1 MELSKDPPEFPG
13 KHALS
18 LNNMKN
24 MDLPTAYLTPALLRC
39 SYFNGYATPERAPY
53 EPRTVYEYEIEYYLR
68 SDGGIIVDGRYLSFS
83 AGDLNIRKPG
93 QIVQGVPPYECY
105 ILLTDLVGNTT
116 RSGDFT
122 FGLPEEAQERYQ
134 NPLLDTLPDKLS
146 PGKKELI
153 SGLFENILQNQ
164 NASSDLGRFQ
174 VRSSLLFL
182 FAELFREADSQH
194 ITGKTVSVRQAIRHI
209 REHFLENIPIDRLIA
224 VSGLSHSSFHRH
236 FLEETGM
243 TPGQFITSLRI
254 EQAKNLLS
262 FTHIPIGE
270 IGALCGYEDHVYF
283 SRVFRRSTGMSPT
296 AYRKLTE
303 NNAGK

>member
-1 MELSKDPPEFPG
+1 MIWV
-13 KHALS
+13 
-18 LNNMKN
+18 KN

-39 SYFNGYATPERAPY
+39 SYFNGYAAPEQEPY
-53 EPRTVYEYEIEYYLR
+53 APRTVYEYEIEFYLR
-68 SDGGIIVDGRYLSFS
+68 SDGGIWVDGRYLPFS

-93 QIVQGVPPYECY
+93 QVVQGVPPYECY
-105 ILLTDLVGNTT
+105 ILLTDLVGNTV
-116 RSGDFT
+116 RSQKTT

-146 PGKKELI
+146 PAKKELI
-153 SGLFENILQNQ
+153 SGLFENIMLNQ
-164 NASSDLGRFQ
+164 NTSSDLGRFQ

-194 ITGKTVSVRQAIRHI
+194 ITGHTASVRQAIRYI
-209 REHFLENIPIDRLIA
+209 REHFLENISIDYVISI
-224 VSGLSHSSFHRH
+224 SGLGHSSFHRH

-243 TPGQFITSLRI
+243 TPCQFIMSLRI

-283 SRVFRRSTGMSPT
+283 SRIFRRCTGMSPT

-303 NNAGK
+303 SNADNR